1 MLSLIEEY
9 RSMKLFRDIFKKAAP
24 RKRSPG
30 IIKAVLADS
39 LTYLDH
45 DALNDLYRS
54 VVEIEHDGIPG
65 ILIEAGC
72 ALGGSAIVMAAAKSK
87 SRPLFI
93 YDVFGLIPPPTGSDG
108 PDVHQ
113 RYEQIISGQ
122 SEGIGRNKYYGYEDN
137 LVDKVIENF
146 EHSGVQ
152 IDENNVQ
159 FVKGLFQETLHIRQ
173 DVVLAHIDCDWY
185 ESVNICLEQIAP
197 NLVHGGRFI
206 IDDYDDWS
214 GCRSAVDEFFSDKKD
229 QYTFVH
235 KSRLHIVRK

>member
-1 MLSLIEEY
+1 
-9 RSMKLFRDIFKKAAP
+9 MKLFRDIFKKAAP
-24 RKRSPG
+24 RKRPPG

-54 VVEIEHDGIPG
+54 VAEIEHDGIPG

-93 YDVFGLIPPPTGSDG
+93 YDIFGLIPPPTYSDG

-113 RYEQIISGQ
+113 RYDQIISGQ
-122 SEGIGRNKYYGYEDN
+122 SEGIGGNKYYGYEDN

-159 FVKGLFQETLHIRQ
+159 LVKGLFQKTLQIQQ
-173 DVVLAHIDCDWY
+173 DVALAHIDCDWY

-197 NLVHGGRFI
+197 KLVHGGRFI

-214 GCRSAVDEFFSDKKD
+214 GCRSAVDEFFRDKKD